1 MADEGLGHP
10 GMDRLG
16 NQLADLGVATSVTNQ
31 GAFALHHDHRVGAY
45 ADPVIAGMIRQHDIE
60 VTLLFGNLDQ
70 IKSTPYGRMII
81 GVTGEQAEIDR
92 ALAYLR
98 QRDLKVEVIGYVQ
111 RHDSTH
117 Q

>member
-1 MADEGLGHP
+1 
-10 GMDRLG
+10 
-16 NQLADLGVATSVTNQ
+16 
-31 GAFALHHDHRVGAY
+31 
-45 ADPVIAGMIRQHDIE
+45 
-60 VTLLFGNLDQ
+60 
-70 IKSTPYGRMII
+70 MII